1 MGGFFIGAKKMNKTP
16 LFICRLLKRE
26 PVSPWKELIDSLES
40 NPYDW
45 VTNRFTVD
53 NKSNQTCFWII
64 NGYPHFE
71 IYPGGLKIPV
81 TQRYRV
87 YKAVNEVQA
96 ARFKSNK

>member
-1 MGGFFIGAKKMNKTP
+1 MNKTP

-26 PVSPWKELIDSLES
+26 PVSPWKELINSLE
-40 NPYDW
+40 NDPYDW
-45 VTNRFTVD
+45 VANIFTVD
-53 NKSNQTCFWII
+53 NKSNQTCFWIS
-64 NGYPHFE
+64 NGYSHFE
-71 IYPGGLKIPV
+71 MYPGGLKIPV